1 VKPRF
6 EELDYR
12 PTPIG
17 ALSLRRRLD
26 PVLGEVIEIRLG
38 DEYLMS
44 SAFTVAE
51 VALARLGL
59 AAAAHPAPD
68 VVVGGLGLGCTAREA
83 LAHPVASLIVVEA
96 LEAVIGWHREGLLPL
111 GPGIVADTRCRLR
124 HGDFF
129 ALAAGAEGFD
139 PDAPGR
145 RFHAILVDIDHAPDF
160 TLAPGNAAFY
170 TPEGMTRLAAHLHP
184 GGVFALWSNDPPDP
198 RFLEAM
204 GGAFPEAWAEEVTF
218 PNPLQDREASNTIY
232 LARTAPTAP

>member
-1 VKPRF
+1 MNPRF
-6 EELDYR
+6 GEPGRR
-12 PTPIG
+12 PSPIG
-17 ALSLRRRLD
+17 ALSLRRRQD

-44 SAFTVAE
+44 SAFTAAE
-51 VALARLGL
+51 IALARLGL
-59 AAAAHPAPD
+59 AAVAHPAPD

-96 LEAVIGWHREGLLPL
+96 LDAVIGWHREGLLPL
-111 GPGIVADTRCRLR
+111 GPGIVADPRCRLR

-129 ALAAGAEGFD
+129 ALAAGTEGFD

-170 TPEGMTRLAAHLHP
+170 TPEGLTRLEAHLHR
-184 GGVFALWSNDPPDP
+184 GGVFGLWSNDPPDP
-198 RFLEAM
+198 RFLDVM
-204 GGAFPEAWAEEVTF
+204 GEVFPEAWAEVVTF
-218 PNPLQDREASNTIY
+218 PNPLQDRDASNTIY
-232 LARTAPTAP
+232 LARAAPIAP